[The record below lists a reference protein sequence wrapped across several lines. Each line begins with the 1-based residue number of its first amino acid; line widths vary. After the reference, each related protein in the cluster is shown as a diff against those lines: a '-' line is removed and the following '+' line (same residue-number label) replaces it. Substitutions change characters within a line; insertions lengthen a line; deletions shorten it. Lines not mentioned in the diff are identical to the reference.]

1 MSPAPAGLSLSKPSL
16 FFFEASKNQ
25 AGLRQA
31 QASRHWAWVQVL
43 SVLWLALALFASP
56 ALAQTFPPLTGRV
69 VDNANLLNPAEE
81 AALSAKLEALE
92 KSTGRQLVVATLP
105 DLQGYEIEDYG
116 YQLGRAWKIGQKG
129 ENNGIILIVAP
140 NQRKVR
146 IEVGYGLEPYVTDAL
161 SSIIIQ
167 QQILPRF
174 KAGDFPGGIEAGVDA
189 LISQLQLPEDQA
201 QARQQQIVNEGQKE
215 QRSHRSGGGVPIG
228 LIFCI
233 IVAVFIFSSMWRGRG
248 RRAGPWGAR
257 RYGGGSNWPVWL
269 WVASEI
275 AENAS
280 RGRRSG
286 WGGGGGG
293 GWGGGGFTGGGGG
306 SFGGG
311 GAGGSW

>member
-1 MSPAPAGLSLSKPSL
+1 LP
-16 FFFEASKNQ
+16 Q
-25 AGLRQA
+25 
-31 QASRHWAWVQVL
+31 
-43 SVLWLALALFASP
+43 ALARWWAALAIALLACLAFP

-69 VDNANLLNPAEE
+69 VDNANLLDPAQE

-92 KSTGRQLVVATLP
+92 TSTGRQLVVATLP

-140 NQRKVR
+140 NERKVR

-161 SSIIIQ
+161 SAMIIQ
-167 QQILPRF
+167 GQILPRF

-189 LISQLQLPEDQA
+189 LLAQLQLPEDQA
-201 QARQQQIVNEGQKE
+201 QARQQQVLEQGQKE
-215 QRSHRSGGGVPIG
+215 ERSHRRGSGGFPIG
-228 LIFCI
+228 LIFWI
-233 IVAVFIFSSMWRGRG
+233 IVAVFVFASMRRGRG
-248 RRAGPWGAR
+248 RRTGPWGAR
-257 RYGGGSNWPVWL
+257 RYSRGSNWPVWL

-275 AENAS
+275 AESAARS
-280 RGRRSG
+280 GRSSGGWGGGSG

-293 GWGGGGFTGGGGG
+293 GFSGGGG

-311 GAGGSW
+311 GASGSW